1 MPHKFPYLISLS
13 FWVGHEGIWE
23 FPWNISYKLFF
34 PEVLWKKFLGRK
46 STNLKLLFQRQLN
59 SFTECPTLNFFSEKL
74 FQNPIPIDISSD
86 MPNIFNVQWAMVP
99 FGINRWRFM
108 PWANIQ
114 KHLFLLPSL
123 SFVFSIECIQNLEC
137 IFLTLH
143 LAKWR
148 EGQVFSSY
156 IQGVPFKNH

>member
-1 MPHKFPYLISLS
+1 MKVFIASKVSSYFLSLS

-46 STNLKLLFQRQLN
+46 SSTNLKLLFQKQLN
-59 SFTECPTLNFFSEKL
+59 SFTECPTLNL
-74 FQNPIPIDISSD
+74 FLKNCSRNPLDISSD

-114 KHLFLLPSL
+114 KHLFLLPSRIFCVQRRMHSEFRMYL
-123 SFVFSIECIQNLEC
+123 SHTAFGKIERGPS
-137 IFLTLH
+137 FL
-143 LAKWR
+143 K
-148 EGQVFSSY
+148 
-156 IQGVPFKNH
+156 